1 VAKSKKKGNFFYADS
16 DESKEET
23 VDNPKS
29 TGSGELPR
37 EEDVNNNEF
46 AGVKSVKQ
54 GQSKSDVSGG
64 SFPASSELAR

>member
-37 EEDVNNNEF
+37 EEDVNNT
-46 AGVKSVKQ
+46 
-54 GQSKSDVSGG
+54 
-64 SFPASSELAR
+64 